1 MLLQTGRN
9 GLGPKTVYQKTEWDR
24 KRQNTISK
32 FFLRFSE
39 IQNVESEEGVSGL
52 RKYTFLH
59 VISRRLILNNND
71 SRNVIRM

>member
-9 GLGPKTVYQKTEWDR
+9 GLGPKTVYEKMKWDR
-24 KRQNTISK
+24 KRQNTINK

-52 RKYTFLH
+52 RKYFSSCNIKAAD
-59 VISRRLILNNND
+59 VE
-71 SRNVIRM
+71 